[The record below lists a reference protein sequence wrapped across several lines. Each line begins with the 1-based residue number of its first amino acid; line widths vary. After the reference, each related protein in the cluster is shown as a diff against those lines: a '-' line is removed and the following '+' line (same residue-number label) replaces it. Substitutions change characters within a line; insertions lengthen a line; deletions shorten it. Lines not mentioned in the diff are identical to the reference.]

1 MPDPAAPA
9 SPPQL
14 RAFNTFSRKHSTA
27 GFFILAELAMPVLRC
42 AGLPHPTARMR
53 EHEIQASCTS
63 EFMVSK
69 VQRISA
75 AALGAL
81 ERRLHEQRLPI
92 EEQAFLAA
100 RLEAYRK
107 AAALASGSRCGRA
120 DCCMA

>member
-1 MPDPAAPA
+1 MPD
-9 SPPQL
+9 
-14 RAFNTFSRKHSTA
+14 RRT
-27 GFFILAELAMPVLRC
+27 
-42 AGLPHPTARMR
+42 R
-53 EHEIQASCTS
+53 ETEIQTSCTI
-63 EFMVSK
+63 ELMASK

-81 ERRLHEQRLPI
+81 ERRLHEQRLPV